1 MCLFTLV
8 GHDNWVRGVVF
19 HPGGK
24 FIVSASDDK
33 SLRVWDTRNK
43 RCMKTLE
50 AHQHFCTSL
59 GKYADCFECCSFVP
73 SLGGGKVEIS
83 SKGQLLCN
91 TVMDNNCSC
100 FLF

>member
-1 MCLFTLV
+1 MGTGMCLFTLV

-33 SLRVWDTRNK
+33 SLRVWDTRSK
-43 RCMKTLE
+43 RCQKTLE

-59 GKYADCFECCSFVP
+59 GKYVDPLDCKSFT
-73 SLGGGKVEIS
+73 
-83 SKGQLLCN
+83 LC
-91 TVMDNNCSC
+91 MGE
-100 FLF
+100 

>member
-1 MCLFTLV
+1 VGTGMCLFTLV
-8 GHDNWVRGVVF
+8 GHDNWVRGVIF

-59 GKYADCFECCSFVP
+59 GKYDDPVEYSSFIP
-73 SLGGGKVEIS
+73 RTGRRWGK
-83 SKGQLLCN
+83 LRY
-91 TVMDNNCSC
+91 
-100 FLF
+100 F

>member
-59 GKYADCFECCSFVP
+59 GKYRDCLICNSLIPWVEKEEGNIHNFSVCFVTL
-73 SLGGGKVEIS
+73 SCTLTIS
-83 SKGQLLCN
+83 Y
-91 TVMDNNCSC
+91 
-100 FLF
+100 F

>member
-1 MCLFTLV
+1 MKFFSLHLLLLQVWDVGTGMCLFTLV

-43 RCMKTLE
+43 RCQKTLE

-59 GKYADCFECCSFVP
+59 GKCADPLDCRPF
-73 SLGGGKVEIS
+73 I
-83 SKGQLLCN
+83 LC
-91 TVMDNNCSC
+91 MGERK
-100 FLF
+100 